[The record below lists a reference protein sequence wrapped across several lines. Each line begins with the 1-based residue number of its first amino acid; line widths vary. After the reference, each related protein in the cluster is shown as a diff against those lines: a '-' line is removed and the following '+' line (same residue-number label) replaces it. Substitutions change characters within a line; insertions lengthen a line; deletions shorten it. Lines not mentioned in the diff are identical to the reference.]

1 MPKMHENTFGGQ
13 ALPGPSGG
21 AYSLPQTSYS
31 RKFPA
36 MGPASKEMVGTGE
49 DLATSKQGGG
59 RQGREERGRKGG
71 DGIFPQSQA
80 E

>member
-1 MPKMHENTFGGQ
+1 LAARPCPDPLGELIRSPRPPI
-13 ALPGPSGG
+13 A
-21 AYSLPQTSYS
+21 
-31 RKFPA
+31 A

-49 DLATSKQGGG
+49 DLATSKQVGG